1 MKRLPGS
8 ELIFNESQLLDYG
21 LFLLVGPKLS
31 GKTCYCNNFLIN
43 ALRNNSFCVYVSSS
57 YSEKQFANLFRS
69 VDKNIITK
77 SALINPYVVSI
88 SKFDSHSPSS
98 SNFPPPSSTEDKLR
112 LTDLRI
118 KKAIQSH
125 SNESICFIMDSLT
138 NLLAY
143 FEMQPLLKFLV
154 DLIYCLKEK
163 DIVSVFTL
171 DPSDVESAAFY
182 NKISHLFDGIM
193 ETKIISANKDSPLRQ
208 IRLASLIGT
217 NTEFPWI
224 RFDIDEDCGI
234 RFSNNRV
241 TLICNICKEPIR
253 ETPVFYSDLAFHK
266 DHLNIYMKLISFY
279 GNNQISEIGSSGIMH
294 ANFFFI
300 DIVGLSDPLLSV
312 KKQIEKIHILNN
324 LISTCSSYK
333 KDRNKKV
340 LPTGD
345 GMAIGFTSDPK
356 LPLDL
361 SMELQQKLKS
371 HNKNMDEESKV
382 KVRIGIGSGHVF
394 LVNDLNDNQ
403 NVWGPG
409 IILARRVMDLGDDGH
424 ILLEGE
430 LAKTILTIDDEY
442 DKVIHYIGDYKIK
455 HNQIIKVYSV
465 YGDKIGNAQIPSK
478 FSQFS

>member
-21 LFLLVGPKLS
+21 IFLLVGPKLS

-57 YSEKQFANLFRS
+57 YSEKQFTNLFKS
-69 VDKNIITK
+69 LDKNIITK
-77 SALINPYVVSI
+77 SALINPYVVGN
-88 SKFDSHSPSS
+88 SKFDPPSHSSTITSS
-98 SNFPPPSSTEDKLR
+98 PEDKLR
-112 LTDLRI
+112 LSSLRI
-118 KKAIQSH
+118 KDAILSH
-125 SNESICFIMDSLT
+125 SNEPICFIMDSLT
-138 NLLAY
+138 SMLTY
-143 FEMQPLLKFLV
+143 FEMQSLLKFLV
-154 DLIYCLKEK
+154 DLVYYLKER
-163 DIVSVFTL
+163 DIVSIFTL
-171 DPSDVESAAFY
+171 DPSDAESAMFY
-182 NKISHLFDGIM
+182 NKISHMFDGIL
-193 ETKIISANKDSPLRQ
+193 ETNIISVDKDLPLRQ
-208 IRLASLIGT
+208 IRLVSLIGT

-224 RFDIDEDCGI
+224 RFDIDENCGI
-234 RFSNNRV
+234 KFFNNKV
-241 TLICNICKEPIR
+241 ALICNICKEPIR

-279 GNNQISEIGSSGIMH
+279 GNTQISEIGTSGIMH
-294 ANFFFI
+294 ASFFFI

-333 KDRNKKV
+333 KDRNKKI

-361 SMELQQKLKS
+361 SMELQQKLRR
-371 HNKNMDEESKV
+371 HNKNMDEESRV

-409 IILARRVMDLGDDGH
+409 IILSRRVMDLGDDGH
-424 ILLEGE
+424 ILMEGE

-455 HNQIIKVYSV
+455 HNQTIKVYSV
-465 YGDKIGNAQIPSK
+465 YGDKIGNAQMPSK
-478 FSQFS
+478 FSPIP